1 MVEDQENSYE
11 KGLSVFEIIILF
23 VGIVLTYFGFNV
35 INHLFERDGGMN
47 WLMLISVFT
56 WLMLL
61 VMFIFLS
68 MGVDTTKRQ
77 LKEIKLLKEVI
88 KDQAE
93 EMKLLK
99 KGLLKNK
106 KK

>member
-1 MVEDQENSYE
+1 MK
-11 KGLSVFEIIILF
+11 KGLSIFEYIILI

-35 INHLFERDGGMN
+35 IDHLYRMDGRIS
-47 WLMLISVFT
+47 WLMIIAIFT

-68 MGVDTTKRQ
+68 MNVDATRRQ
-77 LKEIKLLKEVI
+77 LKEIKYLREILNDEN
-88 KDQAE
+88 E
-93 EMKLLK
+93 EHKLLRK
-99 KGLLKNK
+99 KLGNVK